1 MEQMSGIV
9 AFVRAAELGG
19 FTRAA
24 QVIGITP
31 SGVGKSISRLEAS
44 LGVRLLQRTTRRISL
59 TDDGAVFFAQCRQLI
74 DELDSA
80 LNQLSHRS
88 VAPRGRLRVS
98 MPMTIGKRL
107 ILPQLAH
114 FTERYPEV
122 RLELGFSDRFI
133 NLLEENVDVAVRIGT
148 LNDSTL
154 VARPIATQQL
164 VTIAGARLPDACRIR
179 SVEDLDRYPALVF
192 RQLSSRRERPWRFQ
206 VAGRVLEHHPRASML
221 IDDGEAL
228 VAAARAG
235 LGVTQV
241 PDNMVAE
248 GLAAGELVELLP
260 ETRTRPDPI
269 NAIYVSQK
277 NVPARVRAFVE
288 FLSKIDMAHAS
299 RAASASAGAL
309 PQRVASAP
317 DRPARK
323 AAAARTRRG

>member
-1 MEQMSGIV
+1 MEQLSGIV

-24 QVIGITP
+24 QTLGITP

-44 LGVRLLQRTTRRISL
+44 LGVRLMQRTTRRVSL
-59 TDDGAVFFAQCRQLI
+59 TDDGAVFFEQCRQLI

-88 VAPRGRLRVS
+88 VMPRGRLRVS
-98 MPMTIGKRL
+98 IPMTIGKHW
-107 ILPQLAH
+107 ILPQLAR

-133 NLLEENVDVAVRIGT
+133 NLVEENVAVRIGT
-148 LNDSTL
+148 LHDSTL

-164 VTIAGARLPDACRIR
+164 VTIAAARLPEVHRVR

-192 RQLSSRRERPWRFQ
+192 RQLSSRRERSWRFL
-206 VAGRVLEHHPRASML
+206 VEGRPIEHHPRASML

-241 PDNMVAE
+241 PDNMAE
-248 GLAAGELVELLP
+248 DGLASGELVELLP
-260 ETRTRPDPI
+260 AMRTRPDPI

-277 NVPARVRAFVE
+277 NVPARVRAFVD
-288 FLSKIDMAHAS
+288 FLSRLQIAHATRS
-299 RAASASAGAL
+299 RGLAASLPAQAVGIVRTRSARRAAVTRAS
-309 PQRVASAP
+309 
-317 DRPARK
+317 
-323 AAAARTRRG
+323 RGR